1 MIGRG
6 VDQILP
12 RPCDPRLYESAVH
25 SAMDYVRLAEDA
37 TGEIRRPAPPSY
49 IWGAALPAFERE
61 RPDARVINLETSVT
75 RSQAHVAK
83 GINYRVSPENAE
95 CLVAAGVDCCALA
108 NNHVL
113 DWGRAGL
120 LETLSTLDRL
130 KIKAA
135 GAGRNLAEA
144 WAPAIVDLAGKG
156 RVVILSCASVTSGV
170 PRDWAAT
177 PEAPG
182 VALLPD
188 LGEKS
193 VALVAD
199 RIARARRP
207 NDVVIVSLHWG
218 PNWGFDVPQE
228 QRRFAHRL
236 IDQAQ
241 ISVLHCHSSHH
252 AKGIEVYRDRLILY
266 GCGDFLNDYEGIAGY
281 EEFRGDLALMYFAKV
296 DAASGDLAA
305 LEMTPLQIRHFQLVR
320 PSRDDV
326 AWLRDTLDRES
337 RAFGARVEAAPN
349 GGLALSWT
357 SNAA

>member
-12 RPCDPRLYESAVH
+12 HPCDPRLYESAVH

-37 TGEIRRPAPPSY
+37 TGEIARPAPPSY

-95 CLVAAGVDCCALA
+95 CLVAAGIDCCALA

-120 LETLSTLDRL
+120 LETLSALDRL
-130 KIKAA
+130 KIKTA
-135 GAGRNLAEA
+135 GAGRNLAAA
-144 WAPAIVDLAGKG
+144 WSPAIVDLAGKG
-156 RVVILSCASVTSGV
+156 RVVVFSCASVTSGV
-170 PRDWAAT
+170 PGDWAAT
-177 PEAPG
+177 PKAPG

-188 LGEKS
+188 LSEKS
-193 VALVAD
+193 VALIAD

-228 QRRFAHRL
+228 QRRFARRL
-236 IDQAQ
+236 IDKAP
-241 ISVLHCHSSHH
+241 ISILHCHSSHH
-252 AKGIEVYRDRLILY
+252 AKGIEVYRDR
-266 GCGDFLNDYEGIAGY
+266 
-281 EEFRGDLALMYFAKV
+281 
-296 DAASGDLAA
+296 
-305 LEMTPLQIRHFQLVR
+305 
-320 PSRDDV
+320 
-326 AWLRDTLDRES
+326 
-337 RAFGARVEAAPN
+337 
-349 GGLALSWT
+349 
-357 SNAA
+357 